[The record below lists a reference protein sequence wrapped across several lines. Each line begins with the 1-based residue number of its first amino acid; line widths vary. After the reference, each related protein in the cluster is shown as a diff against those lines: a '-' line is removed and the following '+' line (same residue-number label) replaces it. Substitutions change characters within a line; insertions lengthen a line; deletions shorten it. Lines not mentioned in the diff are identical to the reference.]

1 MKRTATILLVTVL
14 MALIIGHREV
24 QPVQGTS
31 WGSTG
36 AIPGTDPYT
45 NIFPKLLQSNNGSVW
60 LVWEKVSNGYGQIY
74 IMVNNGFGWSGQV
87 PLVNNNGAFDDI
99 SPALV
104 QLANG
109 TIILA
114 WSRGVPGTGCLI
126 TGAAYSLYTESYTN
140 GKWTNPTP
148 LVQATSG
155 DDVNPAMTR
164 LNDGRVMLAWTRCT
178 TTNGRGDIYYKI
190 FNGTW
195 GPEIPLVATPAEDK
209 LPSIVQ
215 MNDGKVWV
223 IYSTNTG
230 TGSSNVLNDVI
241 WNGTSWTT
249 PAQLTNAG
257 VDDDWSSIAQ
267 DRNGTIWLF
276 WSRNVFNGTVS
287 GVPTYQYDLFYRNS
301 TNNGLAWSPD
311 QTLAPNI
318 NSQDLEPSVIQ
329 TNTKRLWLV
338 YSSDQNQ
345 GNPYHTNNLYLMT
358 SDIVKIH
365 DLAVS
370 SVSLPPVLP
379 FRRPGDTFNVNV
391 TVTNLGDYTDTTR
404 ANCYANSTLSYSRPF
419 TINPGQTMTVSLPWN
434 TTGEMPGYYIVTAT
448 IVPVIAEFLT
458 SNNSMNSSTILTLKG
473 DENRDG
479 IVNILDLTAIAS
491 RFGAKSTSPNY
502 LPDADLNHDGVI
514 NILDLTTLTS
524 EFGMVIKIHNLAVT
538 STTPPKVNPRIGE
551 TVKFSAIVT
560 NLGNYNEST
569 QVNFYVN
576 SILTLTLPVSIAAG
590 QSTTVTFLWNST
602 GQKAGRYPVS
612 IKVIP
617 VAGQVLISNIALN
630 STFLLTFKGDATRDG
645 TVNILDLAM
654 ITSRF
659 DATSISPNY
668 LAEAD
673 LNHDGI
679 INILDLVMVAAD
691 FGKTVT

>member
-1 MKRTATILLVTVL
+1 MKRTATILLITVL
-14 MALIIGHREV
+14 MALIVGHREV
-24 QPVQGTS
+24 QPVRGTS

-36 AIPGTDPYT
+36 AVPGTDPYT
-45 NIFPKLLQSNNGSVW
+45 NVFPKLLQSNNGSIW
-60 LVWEKVSNGYGQIY
+60 LVWEKVTNGYGQIY
-74 IMVNNGFGWSGQV
+74 LMVNNGFGWSGQV
-87 PLVNNNGAFDDI
+87 PLVNSDGAFDDI

-114 WSRGVPGTGCLI
+114 WSRGVSGAGCLS
-126 TGAAYSLYTESYTN
+126 TTRMYDLYVESYTN
-140 GKWTNPTP
+140 GRWTSPTL
-148 LVQATSG
+148 LVQAPG
-155 DDVNPAMTR
+155 DDVSPAMTR
-164 LNDGRVMLAWTRCT
+164 LSDGRIMLVWNRCT
-178 TTNGRGDIYYKI
+178 STNGGGAIYYKT

-195 GPEIPLVATPAEDK
+195 GPEAALVATPAEEK
-209 LPSIVQ
+209 LPSIAQ
-215 MNDGKVWV
+215 ANDGRVWV
-223 IYSTNTG
+223 IYSVNTG

-241 WNGTSWTT
+241 WNGTSWTS

-329 TNTKRLWLV
+329 TNTKRLWRV
-338 YSSDQNQ
+338 YSSDHNQ

-514 NILDLTTLTS
+514 NILDLTLC
-524 EFGMVIKIHNLAVT
+524 
-538 STTPPKVNPRIGE
+538 
-551 TVKFSAIVT
+551 
-560 NLGNYNEST
+560 
-569 QVNFYVN
+569 
-576 SILTLTLPVSIAAG
+576 AG
-590 QSTTVTFLWNST
+590 
-602 GQKAGRYPVS
+602 
-612 IKVIP
+612 
-617 VAGQVLISNIALN
+617 
-630 STFLLTFKGDATRDG
+630 
-645 TVNILDLAM
+645 
-654 ITSRF
+654 
-659 DATSISPNY
+659 
-668 LAEAD
+668 
-673 LNHDGI
+673 
-679 INILDLVMVAAD
+679 D
-691 FGKTVT
+691 FGKSLTVPDLAIQSVSVINARIGD

>member
-1 MKRTATILLVTVL
+1 MKRSATILL
-14 MALIIGHREV
+14 LIILSSATITSKIIA
-24 QPVQGTS
+24 PVHATPF
-31 WGSTG
+31 GSPT
-36 AIPGTDPYT
+36 ALPGTDPAT
-45 NIFPKLLQSNNGSVW
+45 NIFPKLLQATNGSIW
-60 LVWEKVSNGYGQIY
+60 LTWEKVVGTYGQVY
-74 IMVNNGFGWSGQV
+74 LMVNNGFGWSGQI
-87 PLVNNNGAFDDI
+87 PLVNSGGTYDDI
-99 SPALV
+99 TPTLA
-104 QLANG
+104 QLTNG

-114 WSRGVPGTGCLI
+114 WSRGSTGS
-126 TGAAYSLYTESYTN
+126 GACSSQRTYDIYTQRYTN
-140 GKWTNPTP
+140 GVWSSPVP
-148 LVQATSG
+148 LVQAAG
-155 DDVNPAMTR
+155 DDLTPAMAR
-164 LNDGRVMLAWTRCT
+164 LKDGRVMLVWTRCT
-178 TTNGRGDIYYKI
+178 IANAGGDIYYKI
-190 FNGTW
+190 LNNTW
-195 GPEIPLVATPAEDK
+195 GPESLLVGSTSDEEK
-209 LPSIVQ
+209 LPSILQ
-215 MNDGKVWV
+215 ANDGRVWV
-223 IYSTNTG
+223 FYSSNTG
-230 TGSSNVLNDVI
+230 TGASNVLDDVI
-241 WNGTSWTT
+241 WNGLTWTS
-249 PAQLTNAG
+249 PALVTNAG

-267 DRNGTIWLF
+267 DRNQTLWLF
-276 WSRNVFNGTVS
+276 WSRNVYNGTVS
-287 GVPTYQYDLFYRNS
+287 GVPTYQYDLFYKNS
-301 TNNGLAWSPD
+301 TNNGVSWSPE

-318 NSQDLEPSVIQ
+318 SSQDLEPSVIQ